1 MNRQPTTLK
10 LDILMD
16 QLIDHVPLLYA
27 TLDRKFFALIPLI
40 CTTVN
45 QMLNQ
50 FNEDAVGF
58 PGGSDGKES
67 ACIVRDLG
75 SIPGSGA
82 SPGEGNG
89 NPLQHS
95 RLENSMDRR
104 AWKATVHG
112 VAKNWTRLSELHTRM
127 LLD

>member
-1 MNRQPTTLK
+1 M
-10 LDILMD
+10 
-16 QLIDHVPLLYA
+16 
-27 TLDRKFFALIPLI
+27 
-40 CTTVN
+40 
-45 QMLNQ
+45 
-50 FNEDAVGF
+50 GF

-127 LLD
+127 LLDCNGSIALEAYVSKPKSKAFDASWFVKWKCKTNQP